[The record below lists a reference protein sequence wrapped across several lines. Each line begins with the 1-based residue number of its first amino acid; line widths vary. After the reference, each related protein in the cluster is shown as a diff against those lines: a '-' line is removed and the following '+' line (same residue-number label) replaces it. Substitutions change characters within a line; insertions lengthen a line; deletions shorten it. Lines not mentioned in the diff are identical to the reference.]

1 MIAEKLPDKHLEER
15 RVGQPPAARSPV
27 RLLIVMGVSV
37 FVCGLLIMVSL
48 AAFGP
53 GDALVGPLFGSFLL
67 VVVLVPAL
75 YFFLVRPLVRHVD
88 EGKGAEDALAESEER
103 FRLLVE
109 TAFEGINICEFDP
122 VTIKRRLVFCN
133 DRYVEMSGYTRDE
146 LSRADDL
153 NELIEASWSDE
164 ERKRQYDCIVKCV
177 PFAGAASWTRPD
189 GKDNTY
195 EFSAVSVKVGEK
207 YHIIGV
213 DRDITERVRAEQA
226 LREGEERLRSL
237 FEAAKNVAFVTTDI
251 EGSEARILD
260 FSPGAEQMFGYS
272 RQEVVGQPLAIL
284 HVPEDVGKF
293 PKVIAATRR
302 AEAGVRGEVQ
312 LVRKS
317 GQRFPALL
325 TTLPIFD
332 ADRNMIKI
340 LGVSIDITERVR
352 AEQALRESEERNRM
366 LLASLPQRIFFK
378 DRDSVFV
385 SVNEPFARDLGLSP
399 EQVVGKDDSDFH
411 PADLAE
417 KYRSDDRRIMQSR
430 KPETLVERNVA
441 DGVERTVEVVKAP
454 VINDEGEV
462 TGLLGIF
469 TDVTERV
476 RAREQLR
483 QYAERLQELNA
494 ELQRSNRDLEDFTYT
509 ASHDLREPL
518 RKIHTFGQF
527 LAEDYG
533 DQLSEEGR
541 EHLRHIQ
548 DAAVRMRG
556 LIQHLLAL
564 ARVGTQGAQSA
575 PVQPQDVIGRTLDD
589 LSEAIRECDARVTVQ
604 EELPVVM
611 ADAVQLGQVFQNLI
625 GNALKFRSP
634 ERTPEIG
641 ITARVEDG
649 QVVFNIADNGIGIEA
664 RFLERVFG
672 VLQRLHQREEYEGV
686 GVGLALC
693 EKIIRRH
700 GGKIWAE
707 SEPGEGS
714 VFHFALPLAS
724 AAEDAEQEA

>member
-1 MIAEKLPDKHLEER
+1 MAEQVPDKRLEER
-15 RVGQPPAARSPV
+15 RVGQPPVARSPV

-37 FVCGLLIMVSL
+37 FVCGLLVMASM

-53 GDALVGPLFGSFLL
+53 GDGLLGSLFGSL
-67 VVVLVPAL
+67 VLAVLLVPAL
-75 YFFLVRPLVRHVD
+75 YFFLVRPLVLHID
-88 EGKGAEDALAESEER
+88 AGKRAEDALAESEER
-103 FRLLVE
+103 YRAIFEQAAESIVLVDTETEALVE
-109 TAFEGINICEFDP
+109 FNSKAHEN
-122 VTIKRRLVFCN
+122 L
-133 DRYVEMSGYTRDE
+133 GYTREEFEKLKIRDLEAVESADE
-146 LSRADDL
+146 VAKHIQRMVEQGGDVFESRHRTKEGEIRDVRVSTRIISIGGRRFAL
-153 NELIEASWSDE
+153 GIWS
-164 ERKRQYDCIVKCV
+164 
-177 PFAGAASWTRPD
+177 
-189 GKDNTY
+189 
-195 EFSAVSVKVGEK
+195 
-207 YHIIGV
+207 
-213 DRDITERVRAEQA
+213 DITERVRAEEA
-226 LREGEERLRSL
+226 LRASEERLRSL
-237 FEAAKNVAFVTTDI
+237 FESAKNVAFVTTDL
-251 EGSEARILD
+251 EGTEARILD

-272 RQEVVGQPLAIL
+272 QEEAVGQPLAIL
-284 HVPEDVGKF
+284 HVPEDVDRF

-302 AEAGVRGEVQ
+302 AKAGVHGEVQ

-317 GQRFPALL
+317 GERFPALL
-325 TTLPIFD
+325 TTFPIFD
-332 ADRNMIKI
+332 ADENMINI

-411 PADLAE
+411 PGDLAE
-417 KYRSDDRRIMQSR
+417 KYRADDRRIMQSR

-476 RAREQLR
+476 RAQEQLR
-483 QYAERLQELNA
+483 QSADQLQELNA
-494 ELQRSNRDLEDFTYT
+494 ELQRSNLDLEDFTYT

-527 LAEDYG
+527 LAEDCG

-548 DAAVRMRG
+548 DAAVRMKD

-564 ARVGTQGAQSA
+564 ARVGMQGAQFA
-575 PVQPQDVIGRTLDD
+575 PVQPQDAIGRALDD

-611 ADAVQLGQVFQNLI
+611 ADVVQLGQVFQNLI

-634 ERTPEIG
+634 DRTPEIG
-641 ITARVEDG
+641 VTARVEDD
-649 QVVFNIADNGIGIEA
+649 QVVFSIADNGIGIEA
-664 RFLERVFG
+664 RFLERIFG
-672 VLQRLHQREEYEGV
+672 VLQRLHQREDYGGV

-693 EKIIRRH
+693 AKIIRRH
-700 GGKIWAE
+700 GGRIWAE

-714 VFHFALPLAS
+714 VFHFTLPVAS
-724 AAEDAEQEA
+724 AAEDENRRREELRK